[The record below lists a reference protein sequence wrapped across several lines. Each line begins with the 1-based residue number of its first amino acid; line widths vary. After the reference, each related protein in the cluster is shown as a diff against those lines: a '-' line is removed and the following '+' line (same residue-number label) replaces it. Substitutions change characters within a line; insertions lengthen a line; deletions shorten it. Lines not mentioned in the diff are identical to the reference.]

1 MPKYMLFGREIG
13 NAPNVNGVHTG
24 KTISKIKNILHNA
37 DILGNKYK
45 AVDIDEIKNDVEG
58 ISQSLTVNKI
68 DLLIDDNKSCKFNCD
83 GYKYLLICAANDSKI
98 INVDLLK
105 LIGSINLGFIRYSSE
120 SYIGACSI
128 NIKPTYI
135 TLHGFYNK
143 GYSYST
149 YQVYGIK

>member
-1 MPKYMLFGREIG
+1 MPIFDFE
-13 NAPNVNGVHTG
+13 N
-24 KTISKIKNILHNA
+24 
-37 DILGNKYK
+37 
-45 AVDIDEIKNDVEG
+45 
-58 ISQSLTVNKI
+58 QSLTVNKI

-83 GYKYLLICAANDSKI
+83 GYKYLLIFAANDFKI

-120 SYIGACSI
+120 PYIGACSM

>member
-1 MPKYMLFGREIG
+1 MLPYNFFERVIYEIDL
-13 NAPNVNGVHTG
+13 
-24 KTISKIKNILHNA
+24 KNTFPDDFSPPIVLYEPELSGSFYFTMLHPSN
-37 DILGNKYK
+37 
-45 AVDIDEIKNDVEG
+45 
-58 ISQSLTVNKI
+58 QSLTVNKI

-120 SYIGACSI
+120 SYIGTCSM

>member
-1 MPKYMLFGREIG
+1 MF
-13 NAPNVNGVHTG
+13 HFT
-24 KTISKIKNILHNA
+24 SHN
-37 DILGNKYK
+37 
-45 AVDIDEIKNDVEG
+45 
-58 ISQSLTVNKI
+58 QSLTVNKI
-68 DLLIDDNKSCKFNCD
+68 DLLIDDNKNCKFNCD
-83 GYKYLLICAANDSKI
+83 GYKYLLICAVNDSKI

-120 SYIGACSI
+120 SYIGTCSM

>member
-1 MPKYMLFGREIG
+1 LYLRIY
-13 NAPNVNGVHTG
+13 
-24 KTISKIKNILHNA
+24 ILN
-37 DILGNKYK
+37 LC
-45 AVDIDEIKNDVEG
+45 
-58 ISQSLTVNKI
+58 QSLTVNKI
-68 DLLIDDNKSCKFNCD
+68 DLLIDDNKNCKFNCD
-83 GYKYLLICAANDSKI
+83 GYKYLLICAVNDSKI

-120 SYIGACSI
+120 SYIGTCSM

>member
-1 MPKYMLFGREIG
+1 MEELQLYDVDDTPISPVTSSDTVYMKDGETSVQKQIEKMEEKEQKL
-13 NAPNVNGVHTG
+13 
-24 KTISKIKNILHNA
+24 
-37 DILGNKYK
+37 
-45 AVDIDEIKNDVEG
+45 
-58 ISQSLTVNKI
+58 SQSLTVNKI

>member
-1 MPKYMLFGREIG
+1 MPIFDFE
-13 NAPNVNGVHTG
+13 N
-24 KTISKIKNILHNA
+24 
-37 DILGNKYK
+37 
-45 AVDIDEIKNDVEG
+45 
-58 ISQSLTVNKI
+58 QSLTVNKI

-120 SYIGACSI
+120 SYIGTCSM